1 MDMTLIGQRIK
12 QRREALNISAQ
23 ELAEAI
29 GINKATIHRYEN
41 GDFKSIKLPVIES
54 IAKYLE
60 VDPSWI
66 IGKTD
71 DPRPKVTPIPDRDKK
86 DIAKILESAI
96 TLLRQ
101 DDITIDG
108 DPAVDYTVESTIDQ
122 LSILIEVARKRNK
135 KS

>member
-71 DPRPKVTPIPDRDKK
+71 DLRPKVTPIPERDKK

>member
-1 MDMTLIGQRIK
+1 MDIKLIGERIK
-12 QRREALNISAQ
+12 ERREELNISAG

-29 GINKATIHRYEN
+29 GINKATIFRYEK
-41 GDFKSIKLPVIES
+41 GEFKSIKLPVIES
-54 IAKYLE
+54 IANYLE
-60 VDPSWI
+60 VDPAWI

-71 DPRPKVTPIPDRDKK
+71 DKRPKVTPIPERNQK
-86 DIAKILESAI
+86 DLAKILESAI

-101 DDITIDG
+101 DDITVDG
-108 DPAVDYTVESTIDQ
+108 DPVVDYTVESTIDQ